1 MNVSIYSTAVS
12 NTTSFQFE
20 YLNNFVTS
28 VNKLLPVRVQ
38 PPIIGMIASNKHNV
52 MMEFTGRLIYQ
63 GAESRVYE
71 SLYIDRPVIIKER
84 LSKSY
89 RVKELDKKIN
99 KHRLQQEIKCMVKCR
114 RAGVATPRY
123 NTRLILC
130 ICIHHVIIQ
139 TMSRCMEAST

>member
-1 MNVSIYSTAVS
+1 
-12 NTTSFQFE
+12 
-20 YLNNFVTS
+20 
-28 VNKLLPVRVQ
+28 
-38 PPIIGMIASNKHNV
+38 
-52 MMEFTGRLIYQ
+52 MEFNGHLIYQ

-71 SLYIDRPVIIKER
+71 SVYIDRPVIIKER

-123 NTRLILC
+123 ITKVTLC
-130 ICIHHVIIQ
+130 MYIHHVIIQ
-139 TMSRCMEAST
+139 SMIHCMEAST